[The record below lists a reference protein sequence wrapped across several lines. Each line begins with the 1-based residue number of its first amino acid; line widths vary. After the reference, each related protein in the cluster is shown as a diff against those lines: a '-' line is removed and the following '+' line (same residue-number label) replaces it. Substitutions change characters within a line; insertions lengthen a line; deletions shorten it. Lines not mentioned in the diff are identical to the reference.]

1 MKLKLISIST
11 GLVFILLVLIGS
23 PVQAQQFSSDNYL
36 SKPHGVATIILTY
49 GERNSMLMNTF
60 SLFPRWEFT
69 VALYIYN
76 NDNDPATDDG
86 YLNSLY
92 FKYMIYENYHI

>member
-1 MKLKLISIST
+1 MNLNAYKITFII
-11 GLVFILLVLIGS
+11 VFCIIALAHVPIQG
-23 PVQAQQFSSDNYL
+23 QQFSSDNYL

-69 VALYIYN
+69 AAFYIMESIRILVVSGRSHRFN
-76 NDNDPATDDG
+76 TV
-86 YLNSLY
+86 L
-92 FKYMIYENYHI
+92 K